1 MKLKAVV
8 EKKSLKFFF
17 VSGGRGRREAG
28 GFQKSAQNQN
38 QTSKVSC
45 YRYRR
50 KLICSLPSLTFSF
63 FFVLIL
69 KTHPTETN

>member
-63 FFVLIL
+63 FVLIL